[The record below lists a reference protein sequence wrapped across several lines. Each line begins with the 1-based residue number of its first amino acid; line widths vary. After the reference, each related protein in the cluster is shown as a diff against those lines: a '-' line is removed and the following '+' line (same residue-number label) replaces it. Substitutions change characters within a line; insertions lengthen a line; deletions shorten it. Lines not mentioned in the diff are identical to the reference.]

1 MLIKATDF
9 KGEVFVSSTLE
20 EFGNANE
27 LQYYIDKYASQ
38 LLLFA
43 LGKTLFDEL
52 KLQLDVNGD
61 LLPTA
66 PQEWVDFV
74 AKAKQPL
81 LFYVFW
87 YYYQNGNVQIK
98 LNIKNATILSSR
110 PTLAYVW
117 NEFIRLYQSNCN
129 ELYPQVYSGWFG
141 VFVDYLGTENTET
154 SEQSLVQF
162 VRETFDFNES
172 HLFRTNANTN
182 RLGI

>member
-9 KGEVFVSSTLE
+9 NGEVFVSSTLE
-20 EFGNANE
+20 EFGNATE
-27 LQYYIDKYASQ
+27 LQYYIDKYAPQ
-38 LLLFA
+38 LLLFC

-52 KLQLDVNGD
+52 KLQLDTNGD

-66 PQEWVDFV
+66 PQEWIDFV
-74 AKAKQPL
+74 EKAKQPL

-87 YYYQNGNVQIK
+87 YYHQNLHTDIQ
-98 LNIKNATILSSR
+98 LEIKNATFTNNR
-110 PTLAYVW
+110 AKLAYVW

>member
-9 KGEVFVSSTLE
+9 IGEVFVSSTLE

>member
-117 NEFIRLYQSNCN
+117 NEFIRLYQSNC
-129 ELYPQVYSGWFG
+129 EHIHPFISMSECGI
-141 VFVDYLGTENTET
+141 FVDYFGTNNEEID
-154 SEQSLVQF
+154 EVSLIQF
-162 VRETFDFNES
+162 VSDTFDFHES
-172 HLFRTNANTN
+172 KLFRTNANTN